1 MAWIAPIDYG
11 SVDRMLIVP
20 VLALF
25 PIVIAHRGASAY
37 RPEHTLAAYE
47 LAIDQGAD
55 YIEPD
60 LVLSKDGVLIARHE
74 NEISGTTDV
83 ANRPEF
89 ADRKTTKTIDGQRV
103 TGWFTEDFTWAEL
116 ATLRV
121 RERLGA
127 VRPASAKFNDQ
138 FGIPRFRDVLELVR
152 RRNLGRAVPIGIYPE
167 TKHPAY
173 FESIRL
179 SFDGPLVQELNEYGY
194 GAGSPCFIQ
203 SFEVA
208 NLRRLRTL
216 TQVNLVQLVDGAGG
230 PPDMPGKSY
239 LAMLSDAGLA
249 EIRTYAD
256 GIGVA
261 KALVIP
267 VRDGALSTPTDL
279 VARAHKLS
287 LKVHVWTLRPEPMFL
302 PKSIA
307 SQPEAEVRAFIA
319 AGVDGFF
326 ADAPDVAV
334 RTRDSKS

>member
-1 MAWIAPIDYG
+1 MI
-11 SVDRMLIVP
+11 IVP
-20 VLALF
+20 ILATL

-60 LVLSKDGVLIARHE
+60 LVLSKDGVLVARHE

-83 ANRPEF
+83 ASRPEF
-89 ADRKTTKTIDGQRV
+89 ADRKTTKSIDGARV

-116 ATLRV
+116 ATLRA

-127 VRPASAKFNDQ
+127 VRPGSSAYNGQ
-138 FGIPRFRDVLELVR
+138 FGLARFRDVLEMVR
-152 RRNLGRAVPIGIYPE
+152 RRNVGRKSPIGIYPE
-167 TKHPAY
+167 TKYPAY
-173 FESIRL
+173 FDRIQLR
-179 SFDGPLVQELNEYGY
+179 FDAPLRKELAEFGY

-203 SFEVA
+203 SFEIA
-208 NLRRLRTL
+208 NLRRLRPL
-216 TQVNLVQLVDGAGG
+216 TPVGLVQLIDASGG
-230 PPDMPGKSY
+230 PADAPGRTY
-239 LAMLSDAGLA
+239 AEMVTDAGLA

-261 KALVIP
+261 KSLVLP
-267 VRDGALSTPTDL
+267 VRDGALGSPTHL
-279 VARAHKLS
+279 VQRAHRAG

-307 SQPEAEVRAFIA
+307 ANPAAEVRAFIR
-319 AGVDGFF
+319 AGVDGLFT
-326 ADAPDVAV
+326 DAPDVAV
-334 RTRDSKS
+334 RARDAAE